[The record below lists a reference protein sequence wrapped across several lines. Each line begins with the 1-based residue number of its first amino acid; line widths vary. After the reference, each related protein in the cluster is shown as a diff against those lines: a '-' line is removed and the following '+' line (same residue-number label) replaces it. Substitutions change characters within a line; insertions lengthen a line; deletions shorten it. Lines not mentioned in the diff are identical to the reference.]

1 MPRKTTV
8 TTAKDKRWN
17 FYVNEID
24 KAEFL
29 IALTKSGKQKCQSA
43 ALRAF
48 MYLYANDERVREK
61 VNSIV
66 DDFLV
71 YKENGTISLL

>member
-1 MPRKTTV
+1 MPRKTNIV
-8 TTAKDKRWN
+8 TAKDKRWN

-24 KAEFL
+24 KANFL

-48 MYLYANDERVREK
+48 MYLYTNDESIKEK
-61 VNSIV
+61 INSIV

-71 YKENGTISLL
+71 YKENGTVSLL

>member
-48 MYLYANDERVREK
+48 MYLYANDKSIREK

-71 YKENGTISLL
+71 YKENGAISLL

>member
-48 MYLYANDERVREK
+48 MYLYANDESVKEK